1 VRIIVTKCPVQ
12 QGVRARI
19 RLLIQE
25 VEPVQHGDQIGTY
38 MRGVDGAIDGEVEG
52 VVVLGVEMELTEAWQ
67 RAILLT

>member
-1 VRIIVTKCPVQ
+1 
-12 QGVRARI
+12 
-19 RLLIQE
+19 
-25 VEPVQHGDQIGTY
+25 